1 MNFEQFNQVALGDP
15 LTLMAAMELLLQN
28 GRGMIQ
34 SRQASELVSDCQES
48 LGALFTEGKLREIV
62 DVCQG
67 LAGLDSKTLVDYIHR
82 GSLEIKNPGADEED
96 VCPICGG
103 DLEYGSD
110 ISMDA
115 GVLYE
120 WICPGCGAT
129 GKGGYYKTFDRHYDV
144 RDRDGKPFPAP
155 AEVSAPPTIRGV
167 TERDDRIS
175 GTAHG

>member
-82 GSLEIKNPGADEED
+82 GSLEIKDPGADEEG

-103 DLEYGSD
+103 ELEYGND
-110 ISMDA
+110 ISMDD

-129 GKGGYYKTFDRHYDV
+129 GKGGYCKTFDRHYEV
-144 RDRDGKPFPAP
+144 RDGDGKPFPAP
-155 AEVSAPPTIRGV
+155 AEVSAPLIARSV
-167 TERDDRIS
+167 TELGDRIS